1 MHPLHVI
8 HRIWF
13 ALELQVTTSARILES
28 RMVSFHMQFQIMFS
42 LTRVLAIRTIVSYSV
57 VDRLKMDIEVVFVAG
72 FKWAKVTRKLHSF
85 MLYFYMPF

>member
-1 MHPLHVI
+1 MI
-8 HRIWF
+8 HHIVF
-13 ALELQVTTSARILES
+13 ALKLPVITGALVFKSK
-28 RMVSFHMQFQIMFS
+28 MVSFHMQFKIMFS

-57 VDRLKMDIEVVFVAG
+57 VNGPNMDIEVVSVAG